1 MNSMITEEFLFGTIF
16 EKYIPNIEYETSLYT
31 GVYYRPNDAVIPY
44 IGIGTPKMQLGL
56 SYDINISSLK
66 TATQSRGGFEISLQT
81 NLSRDPERNKIPKCY
96 NKF

>member
-1 MNSMITEEFLFGTIF
+1 
-16 EKYIPNIEYETSLYT
+16 
-31 GVYYRPNDAVIPY
+31 
-44 IGIGTPKMQLGL
+44 MQLGL

-81 NLSRDPERNKIPKCY
+81 NLSHDTERNKIPKCY